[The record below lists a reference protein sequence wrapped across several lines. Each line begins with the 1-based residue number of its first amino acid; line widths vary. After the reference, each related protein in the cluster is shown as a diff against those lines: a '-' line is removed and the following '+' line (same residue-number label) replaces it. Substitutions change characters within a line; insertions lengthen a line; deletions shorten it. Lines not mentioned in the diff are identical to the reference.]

1 MHNGSFNI
9 LFNDFIN
16 LYAFT
21 WSKSKS
27 VSVNLS
33 IEQDFSFF
41 ENAQLAPSD
50 QVINGIAVFLLNI
63 KYTAVVK

>member
-1 MHNGSFNI
+1 MHNGSFNV

-41 ENAQLAPSD
+41 ENAQLARSD
-50 QVINGIAVFLLNI
+50 QVINSIAVFLLNI

>member
-33 IEQDFSFF
+33 IE
-41 ENAQLAPSD
+41 
-50 QVINGIAVFLLNI
+50 
-63 KYTAVVK
+63 

>member
-1 MHNGSFNI
+1 MHNGSFNV

-21 WSKSKS
+21 WSNSKS

-33 IEQDFSFF
+33 IE
-41 ENAQLAPSD
+41 
-50 QVINGIAVFLLNI
+50 
-63 KYTAVVK
+63 